1 MKKYLIIFLLIFIPL
16 QVFGQFGVNYPVSP
30 VTQETISQNSTLG
43 ETIKYI
49 VSWVIL
55 IGAVVVFG
63 SLVAAG
69 IQYLTSMGEPRRISD
84 AKNRIINSFIG
95 FVILLGSYIILMTIN
110 PQLTVMEIRRE
121 PINVER
127 LIVSEENII
136 NTESTPEEKEEE
148 IKEGKAKPL
157 LQSAKEIIKGI
168 FKKKK
173 GGSIKAVNFKD
184 FPIKGLV
191 LSDKDKEYKI
201 IFYQYE
207 NFKGEAKEFI
217 KEKGVKEFVPII
229 SYDEN
234 DLKYSFIS
242 ELKGREV
249 EEDGEV
255 RKITENDYH
264 DFDSKEGIIAPP
276 LSMRIIGIGPG
287 VYLYSWDGDQR
298 YLTRSVSDLGSSEIS
313 FGDKTTAVEIKNDI
327 GDDFLAI
334 LFDHDDFEN
343 RFRLFFEKKI
353 RETVIENSGKY
364 SYQKKSIGNT
374 LSEEKTFITELG
386 KEDKEVLSD
395 RYGKVKKPSSVAILR
410 LDEADACKE
419 VRLCTTPEFA
429 GDCLVYLSPG
439 QEIDWGEE
447 RVNVG
452 IYKQAMPLY
461 ETTNIPQEKVT
472 VNYKDEEDYEDLKTR
487 EVEFDD
493 HIYSIK
499 IKGNCLVNLFENTI
513 TSNEWD
519 RGEPGTHSE
528 NFISSKTTLVGHPI
542 TDCMPWWKELFRKI
556 DTESCVSSIS
566 VFPIEPLK

>member
-1 MKKYLIIFLLIFIPL
+1 MKKYLIIFLLILIPL

-30 VTQETISQNSTLG
+30 VTQETINQSSTLG

-55 IGAVVVFG
+55 IGAIVVFG

-69 IQYLTSMGEPRRISD
+69 IQYLTSMGEPRKTSD
-84 AKNRIINSFIG
+84 AKSRIVNSFIG
-95 FVILLGSYIILMTIN
+95 FIILLGSYIILVTIN
-110 PQLTVMEIRRE
+110 PQLTVMEIKRE
-121 PINVER
+121 PVNIER
-127 LIVSEENII
+127 LIVSEESSI
-136 NTESTPEEKEEE
+136 TQTSTPKEREKEVEEK
-148 IKEGKAKPL
+148 KAKPL
-157 LQSAKEIIKGI
+157 LQSVKETIGGI
-168 FKKKK
+168 LKKKE

-191 LSDKDKEYKI
+191 LSDKENEYKI

-207 NFKGEAKEFI
+207 NFKGEAREFI
-217 KEKGVKEFVPII
+217 KEKGEKEFVQVI
-229 SYDEN
+229 SYDKN

-249 EEDGEV
+249 ELEDGEV
-255 RKITENDYH
+255 RNITENDYH
-264 DFDSKEGIIAPP
+264 DFGSKDGIIAPP

-287 VYLYSWDGDQR
+287 VYIYSWDGDQR
-298 YLTRSVSDLGSSEIS
+298 YLTRSVANLGSSEMD
-313 FGDKTTAVEIKNDI
+313 FDDKTTAVEIKNDI

-334 LFDHDDFEN
+334 LFDHNNFEN

-353 RETVIENSGKY
+353 RETVIEDNGKY
-364 SYQKKSIGNT
+364 GYQEKLIGNT
-374 LSEEKTFITELG
+374 LSKEKTFVTESG
-386 KEDKEVLSD
+386 GQDGD
-395 RYGKVKKPSSVAILR
+395 RYGKVKKPSSLAILR

-429 GDCLVYLSPG
+429 GDCLVYLSPD
-439 QEIDWGEE
+439 QEIDWQEE

-452 IYKQAMPLY
+452 IHKQPMPLY
-461 ETTNIPQEKVT
+461 ETINIPQEKVT
-472 VNYKDEEDYEDLKTR
+472 VSYKDKEDYENLETR
-487 EVEFDD
+487 EVEFND

-513 TSNEWD
+513 TGNEWD
-519 RGEPGTHSE
+519 RGGPGTHSE

-542 TDCMPWWKELFRKI
+542 TDCMPWLKGLFRKI